1 MRSQL
6 VSDGRTFRREIK
18 GGEKKVLKSIYS
30 DRSYENIASCCICL
44 LRRGVTGLLTKIK
57 NDGVCNCFSGR

>member
-18 GGEKKVLKSIYS
+18 GGEKKVLKSICS

-44 LRRGVTGLLTKIK
+44 LRRGVTGFYLLK
-57 NDGVCNCFSGR
+57 